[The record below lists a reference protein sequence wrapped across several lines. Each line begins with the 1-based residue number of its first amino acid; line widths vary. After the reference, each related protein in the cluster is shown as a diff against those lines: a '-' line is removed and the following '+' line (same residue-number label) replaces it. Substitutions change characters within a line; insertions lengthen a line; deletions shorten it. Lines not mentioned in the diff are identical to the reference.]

1 MTLAWQGKGAAEA
14 SVWRCLAASARGAG
28 GVLHFILITCQNSL
42 LPSARLTKTQ
52 SELEL
57 ETETKS
63 ATELLTEMETEMEL
77 ERGWAM
83 INAARQRGSR

>member
-1 MTLAWQGKGAAEA
+1 MDYDSGVAGEGGC
-14 SVWRCLAASARGAG
+14 RGICLALSGSKRAG
-28 GVLHFILITCQNSL
+28 GGRVLHFILITCQNSL

-57 ETETKS
+57 ETETK
-63 ATELLTEMETEMEL
+63 LLTEMEL

>member
-1 MTLAWQGKGAAEA
+1 MTVAWQGKGAAEA
-14 SVWRCLAASARGAG
+14 SVWRCLAASARGG

-42 LPSARLTKTQ
+42 LPSARLTKRQ

-57 ETETKS
+57 E
-63 ATELLTEMETEMEL
+63 TEMETEMEL

>member
-1 MTLAWQGKGAAEA
+1 MTVAWQGKGAAEA
-14 SVWRCLAASARGAG
+14 SVWRCLAASARGG
-28 GVLHFILITCQNSL
+28 GGLHFILITCQNSL

-57 ETETKS
+57 ETET
-63 ATELLTEMETEMEL
+63 ELLTEMEL

>member
-1 MTLAWQGKGAAEA
+1 MDYDSGVAGKGGRQRHL
-14 SVWRCLAASARGAG
+14 SGVVWQQARGGGG

-52 SELEL
+52 LELEL

-63 ATELLTEMETEMEL
+63 ATELLTEMEL